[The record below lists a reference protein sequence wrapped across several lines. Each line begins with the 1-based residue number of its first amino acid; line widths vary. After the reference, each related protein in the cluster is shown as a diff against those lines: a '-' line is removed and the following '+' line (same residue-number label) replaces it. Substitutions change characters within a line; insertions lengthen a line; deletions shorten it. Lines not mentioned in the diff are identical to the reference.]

1 MNGFL
6 AIYRR
11 EIVGLF
17 LGPLAWT
24 LLCIALALQGV
35 MFLFYMVGAQGDADI
50 ALRFLLGDSFVF
62 WILCALVPP
71 LLTMRMLSEE
81 SRSGLLEYLLTAPVT
96 DLAVVCG
103 KFGAALSFMALLW
116 GSAFGYALVLELNGV
131 EIDWGI
137 VTASWI
143 GATLCSGLFCGIGLL
158 ASALTT
164 LPVLSAFA
172 AVIANLVLMLL
183 PLVARLV
190 DWPILT
196 GIVRWV
202 DISSNLTSA
211 FLYGVF
217 DSAYF
222 VFFLIWTAFLVF
234 LTTRAVEA
242 RRWS

>member
-1 MNGFL
+1 MNGFT

-11 EIVGLF
+11 ELVGLF

-35 MFLFYMVGAQGDADI
+35 MLLFYLVGAQGDVDI

-62 WILCALVPP
+62 WVLCALVPP

-103 KFGAALSFMALLW
+103 KFGAALSFMAILW
-116 GSAFGYALVLELNGV
+116 ASVFAYALVLAACGAG
-131 EIDWGI
+131 IDWGI
-137 VTASWI
+137 VCSSWI

-158 ASALTT
+158 MSSLTT

-196 GIVRWV
+196 GLVKWI

-211 FLYGVF
+211 FLYGVL
-217 DSAYF
+217 DSAYV
-222 VFFLIWTAFLVF
+222 VFFVSWTALLVF
-234 LTTRAVEA
+234 LTTRSVEA

>member
-1 MNGFL
+1 MSGL
-6 AIYRR
+6 CAIYRR
-11 EIVGLF
+11 ELVGLF

-35 MFLFYMVGAQGDADI
+35 MFLFYMVGAQGDVDI

-103 KFGAALSFMALLW
+103 KFGAAVSFMALLW
-116 GSAFGYALVLELNGV
+116 ASVFGYALVLQASGV
-131 EIDWGI
+131 GIDWGI
-137 VTASWI
+137 VFSSWI
-143 GATLCSGLFCGIGLL
+143 GATLCSALFCGIGLL
-158 ASALTT
+158 MSSLTT

-190 DWPILT
+190 DWPVLS
-196 GIVRWV
+196 GIVKWL
-202 DISSNLTSA
+202 DISSNLTSG
-211 FLYGVF
+211 FLYGVI
-217 DSAYF
+217 DSAYL